1 VEFGMAQNCESLRN
15 FVESALIAAPKSCL
29 CVGSTLQ
36 QTWVIRCVH
45 CSKVQRFDD
54 PVCMYRNV
62 KHACLLVQLQQHM
75 Q

>member
-1 VEFGMAQNCESLRN
+1 
-15 FVESALIAAPKSCL
+15 
-29 CVGSTLQ
+29 VGSTMQ

-54 PVCMYRNV
+54 PVCMCCNV

-75 Q
+75 H